1 MLVLYLYTQQVN
13 KLFIQFNNQKIFESQ
28 IHEVFFYYYFVRVY
42 GHRESPKFKN
52 KLSLAVYLMLKITS
66 NNSLPMIIGFL
77 ETLHNNSTDRC
88 GWSWSQENTL
98 HFKIFASRHEKKEQ
112 DH

>member
-13 KLFIQFNNQKIFESQ
+13 KLCIQFNSPKIFESQ
-28 IHEVFFYYYFVRVY
+28 IHEVLDYYFVRVH
-42 GHRESPKFKN
+42 GSPKFIN
-52 KLSLAVYLMLKITS
+52 KFPLVVYSMLKITS

-77 ETLHNNSTDRC
+77 ETLHNNSTVRC

-98 HFKIFASRHEKKEQ
+98 RFKIFASRHQKKEQ